1 MKVFRLLVLYILF
14 APAFLL
20 ADTYPEVIFDNSLVK
35 GVYAKSTVNY
45 GGKSWVENVN
55 QHLLVSDTLFFT
67 PGNALSLKYIS
78 AEEGNWNTE
87 VRYSRQK
94 HHYKFSNDDFLS
106 IRIFVK
112 STGTEVNDLPK
123 LYIKQRS
130 STSASFSLEKF
141 IKNYETNKWIQ
152 VKIPINAISD
162 VNFSDP
168 IAAIGFQ
175 QHRSSNR
182 VQHIFIDQIEFLAK
196 NYPQVKLSSPAILTD
211 AVPYDS
217 QVHLKWQ
224 LPLTPSIHYIK
235 IYRSEDG
242 ENFKPIGIRPVQMQ
256 SCLDMVPI
264 LGRKYYYKITW
275 VDYNYQESPFSGVKE
290 ITTKELE
297 DSQLLDLIQLAH
309 VNYFIENYDV
319 NSGMYMPFRV
329 KDKAIV
335 STKET
340 GGAIISLLIGADRK
354 FVSRQYA
361 YGRISKIVYFLLK
374 AQNNKGIFPSYF
386 NGRGGVP
393 EYRSDSPKYDVSAT
407 SNILEALLIAREYF
421 SGDSAEELDLRKR
434 ITKLYESVNWQELT
448 LEGTDDIL
456 RSSLPAIEDLNS
468 PLKPT
473 LNGINESINTYF
485 LAMAAPKFPLPLTS
499 YYNAVYHNYSP
510 YVPEQPEE
518 GEVDIYTDSLASDTT
533 ALIEIQK
540 VVALIDTFI
549 QTSVLRDTLLYGNS
563 LKLGEYNRSLMELY
577 RPFLTISPEL
587 LQDTI
592 LDFKEVLN
600 SYVHFVKRRD
610 NEIGVGSTDSD
621 IWGFYQHRDSVGN
634 YRINPSIAPS
644 SIFVDKEIGLQ
655 AILALYH
662 QYGNVLFTEYGFRSW
677 LDLRNDDVSDEY
689 LAANQSTLSIALENY
704 RSGMIWKLYAQI
716 PELKALRE
724 SLFAKNLEP
733 INE

>member
-1 MKVFRLLVLYILF
+1 MKIFKLLFSFIVFVPTLLV
-14 APAFLL
+14 

-55 QHLLVSDTLFFT
+55 HHLLVSDTLFFT

-78 AEEGNWNTE
+78 AEEGNWNAE
-87 VRYSRQK
+87 IRYSRQK
-94 HHYKFSNDDFLS
+94 YHYKFDKDDFLS

-112 STGTEVNDLPK
+112 SADTELDDLPK
-123 LYIKQRS
+123 LYVKQPN
-130 STSASFSLEKF
+130 STSISFSLEKF
-141 IKNYETNKWIQ
+141 ITDYEVNKWIQ
-152 VKIPINAISD
+152 VKIPISAIRD
-162 VNFSDP
+162 INFNEP
-168 IAAIGFQ
+168 IGAIGFQ

-182 VQHIFIDQIEFLAK
+182 LQHIFIDQIEFLAK

-211 AVPYDS
+211 AVPYDK

-264 LGRKYYYKITW
+264 LGRKYYYKIAW
-275 VDYNYQESPFSGVKE
+275 VDYNYQESPFSAVKE

-297 DSQLLDLIQLAH
+297 EAQLLDLIQLAH

-319 NSGMYMPFRV
+319 NSGMYMPFRM

-335 STKET
+335 STNET
-340 GGAIISLLIGADRK
+340 SGAIISLLIGAERK
-354 FVSRQYA
+354 FISRQA
-361 YGRISKIVYFLLK
+361 VYGRISKIVYFLLK

-393 EYRSDSPKYDVSAT
+393 EYRNDSPQYDVSAT

-421 SGDSAEELDLRKR
+421 SGDSVEELDLRKR
-434 ITKLYESVNWQELT
+434 ITKLYESINWQELT
-448 LEGTDDIL
+448 LEGTNDIL
-456 RSSLPAIEDLNS
+456 RLSLPAAGDLNI
-468 PLKPT
+468 PFHPT
-473 LNGINESINTYF
+473 LHGINESINTYF

-499 YYNAVYHNYSP
+499 YYNAVYHSYSP
-510 YVPEQPEE
+510 YEPDQIEE
-518 GEVDIYTDSLASDTT
+518 GEVDIYADSLALDT
-533 ALIEIQK
+533 LLLPESQK
-540 VVALIDTFI
+540 LVTLTDTFI
-549 QTSVLRDTLLYGNS
+549 QTSILKDTLLYGS
-563 LKLGEYNRSLMELY
+563 PLKLGEYNRSLMELY
-577 RPFLTISPEL
+577 KPFLTLSPEL
-587 LQDTI
+587 VMDTV

-610 NEIGVGSTDSD
+610 NEMGVGSTDSD
-621 IWGFYQHRDSVGN
+621 IWGFYQHRDSIGN

-644 SIFVDKEIGLQ
+644 SIFVDREIGLQ
-655 AILALYH
+655 AVLALYH

-689 LAANQSTLSIALENY
+689 LAVNQSTLTIALENY
-704 RSGMIWKLYAQI
+704 RSGLIWKLYAQI
-716 PELKALRE
+716 PELKVVRE
-724 SLFAKNLEP
+724 SLFAENLESV
-733 INE
+733 NE